1 MVELSASELPY
12 EELRAGDTLQ
22 YFSKAFVC
30 GDPRGHR
37 MTGILVVDQ

>member
-1 MVELSASELPY
+1 MVGLNASTLPY
-12 EELRAGDTLQ
+12 EELRAGDTIQ
-22 YFSKAFVC
+22 YLKAFVC